1 MKGQKLF
8 SQVIH
13 RRRRRQT
20 SNPDQP
26 DTNAPYSNEEIA
38 HIRNALQSSE
48 SAASCP
54 RHGSALR
61 VEGPI
66 ARGDNAVWLVRCD
79 SCQRSI
85 TLRAGPNMRPEPP
98 AFDDLVVSNP
108 KGKKLGKSLPA
119 AMVSL
124 TLHGGM
130 LVAAVMATAGA
141 AEVIQEPQHDTTMV
155 YLTVEK
161 KPEQKLAP
169 PPESAPEQK
178 VPPVLVVSLQP
189 PPQGFQVVTVPIDIP
204 TNIPP
209 VDLSEQFDPRDFSGI
224 GVEGGV
230 FDGVKGATG
239 SVDASHIFRAAA
251 VDERPERLSGPPLRY
266 PLLLRR
272 AGISGF
278 VLIEFVINTSGRVE
292 PSSIRIVSSSH
303 AAFES
308 AARETIRASIFRPG
322 RVWGT
327 VVRVLVQQQIDF
339 HFVADR

>member
-1 MKGQKLF
+1 MKGRKLF
-8 SQVIH
+8 SQVLH
-13 RRRRRQT
+13 MRRRRQT

-38 HIRNALQSSE
+38 HIGKALRSPGTP
-48 SAASCP
+48 ASCP

-66 ARGDNAVWLVRCD
+66 TRGDNAVWSVRCD
-79 SCQRSI
+79 SCQRSL
-85 TLRAGPNMRPEPP
+85 TLHAGPNRRPEPP
-98 AFDDLVVSNP
+98 AFDNLVVSKP
-108 KGKKLGKSLPA
+108 KDKQLKKSVPA
-119 AMVSL
+119 TVMSL
-124 TLHGGM
+124 TLHSGL
-130 LVAAVMATAGA
+130 LVAAVMATTGA
-141 AEVIQEPQHDTTMV
+141 AEVIQEARHDTTLV

-169 PPESAPEQK
+169 APESAPKQQI
-178 VPPVLVVSLQP
+178 PPVLIVSLQP

-204 TNIPP
+204 TDIPP
-209 VDLSEQFDPRDFSGI
+209 VDFSEQFDPRDFSGI

-239 SVDASHIFRAAA
+239 SVDASRLFRAAA
-251 VDERPERLSGPPLRY
+251 VDEPPERLSGPPLLY

-292 PSSIRIVSSSH
+292 PSSIKIVRSSH
-303 AAFES
+303 TAFEGP
-308 AARETIRASIFRPG
+308 ARDAIRESLFRPG
-322 RVWGT
+322 RVFGT
-327 VVRVLVQQQIDF
+327 TVRVLVQQQIDF
-339 HFVADR
+339 NFVPGR